1 MREHKNLTGTARY
14 ASLNAHLG
22 MEQSRRDDLE
32 SLGVVIVYL
41 LKGSVPWQGLCAPTV
56 EERFKK
62 ILETK
67 LSTTTEKL
75 CANLPKQILNYLN
88 LVRRL
93 EFDEAPNYEYLYGL
107 FDSILIGE
115 PNNKVCWPTIIESIS
130 NVPLISHL
138 HSTTTDPKKSEISNR
153 PNDIAKSNYG
163 LSADGKTDRSRA
175 VSKNHDTKSGL
186 IQIPYMDSFNNKAL
200 IDKKYLSSNVLK
212 KYEYKS
218 RITDEIPQELDT
230 NIAIHFPLQSS
241 TIHHKTNNYNKYQIK

>member
-1 MREHKNLTGTARY
+1 MKEHKNLTGTARY

-67 LSTTTEKL
+67 LSTTSEKL
-75 CANLPKQILNYLN
+75 CSNLPKQILDYFN

-93 EFDEAPNYEYLYGL
+93 EFEEAPNYAYLYGL

-115 PNNKVCWPTIIESIS
+115 PNDKVCWPPIIEIIT
-130 NVPLISHL
+130 NIPLRSQI

-153 PNDIAKSNYG
+153 PNEITKSNYG
-163 LSADGKTDRSRA
+163 LSADGKTDRSKA
-175 VSKNHDTKSGL
+175 ISKNQDTKSGL

-200 IDKKYLSSNVLK
+200 LDKKYVSSNVLK
-212 KYEYKS
+212 KYEDK
-218 RITDEIPQELDT
+218 RRTTDEIPQELET

-241 TIHHKTNNYNKYQIK
+241 IIHHKTNNYNKYQLK